1 MKTVFDLSRDEIV
14 ALTDEEISLYID
26 KELVGKGIPIE
37 AKNWNIKNEKEVVYP
52 DCGVPIF
59 VIKDIGVGFRKIED
73 ATEVVNLL
81 VRSRAFK
88 VGSKYLNRSY
98 ERLNVINEGV
108 VPAVEGCVGYT
119 NEEFERVNK
128 ENNDPESEKIGS
140 FNKTVEEANNIRSR
154 VLKYVDKI
162 KQERAYNIDLCMTFE
177 RYIEIEFVYESK
189 DCAGPYNSLF
199 VRKDGYGI
207 SSIYANTEGC
217 TIGGTTLELKV
228 EAGAYF
234 KKGDVLTSTNGYQF
248 IYDGIIT
255 KGIMGCICG
264 IATFGDIRFD
274 YKLWTH
280 VYDEDKKTACKKA
293 IEEEKKFLAEKIIK
307 VEDSRKIDI
316 IKRYLS
322 EYEYLLD
329 EMPKRDFKPFERVLV
344 RRTNQERW
352 KLHLFSRES
361 GEDNK
366 YECLG
371 GVGFSQC
378 IPYEGNEHLLGTNKN
393 K

>member
-26 KELVGKGIPIE
+26 KELAGKGIPIE

-119 NEEFERVNK
+119 NEE
-128 ENNDPESEKIGS
+128 SAKIGS

-177 RYIEIEFVYESK
+177 RYIEIADK
-189 DCAGPYNSLF
+189 DAERAMAFLKEAYPFNEE
-199 VRKDGYGI
+199 
-207 SSIYANTEGC
+207 TE
-217 TIGGTTLELKV
+217 V
-228 EAGAYF
+228 
-234 KKGDVLTSTNGYQF
+234 F
-248 IYDGIIT
+248 I
-255 KGIMGCICG
+255 
-264 IATFGDIRFD
+264 R
-274 YKLWTH
+274 
-280 VYDEDKKTACKKA
+280 
-293 IEEEKKFLAEKIIK
+293 
-307 VEDSRKIDI
+307 
-316 IKRYLS
+316 KRYNMS
-322 EYEYLLD
+322 IDVNPEE
-329 EMPKRDFKPFERVLV
+329 
-344 RRTNQERW
+344 N
-352 KLHLFSRES
+352 
-361 GEDNK
+361 
-366 YECLG
+366 
-371 GVGFSQC
+371 
-378 IPYEGNEHLLGTNKN
+378 
-393 K
+393 